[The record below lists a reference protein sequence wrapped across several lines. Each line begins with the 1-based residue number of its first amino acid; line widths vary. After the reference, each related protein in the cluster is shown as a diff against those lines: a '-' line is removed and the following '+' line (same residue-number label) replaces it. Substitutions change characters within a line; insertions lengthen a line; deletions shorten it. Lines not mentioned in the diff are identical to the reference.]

1 MRIEHLYYFK
11 RLAEVLNYTQA
22 AKDLYIT
29 QPALSTAIKRME
41 EELGFSL
48 FHRQGSKFAKISL
61 SPQGQVF
68 YEYVCLSLSSYE
80 RGIALAQEFEG
91 KQSSELKIGT
101 LYAIQGRFWS
111 KALEEYRTFSAYNP
125 EFAIQQAFSRE
136 LISQLKKG
144 NLDVVF
150 SAKIDGQEDKDLRYA
165 VCWSQPL
172 VAAIN
177 KKHPLAK
184 QALEQDSISVADL
197 ANVPILSYHQTS
209 PVYASLGPFLT
220 RHNMKIDHCYDDE
233 ITLCSLVSS
242 DENQVALLCYSFLVN
257 AFEDVICIP
266 IKEAPI
272 DFHKLYLVSRN
283 ETHSKVLQEFIDFM
297 SKYRF
302 PSILQLRD

>member
-11 RLAEVLNYTQA
+11 RLAEALNYTQA

-48 FHRQGSKFAKISL
+48 FYRQGTKFSKISL

-68 YEYVCLSLSSYE
+68 YEYVCLALSSYE
-80 RGIALAQEFEG
+80 RGIALAQEYEG
-91 KQSSELKIGT
+91 QQSSELKIGT
-101 LYAIQGRFWS
+101 LYAIQGQFWS
-111 KALEEYRTFSAYNP
+111 RALEEYRTFSSYNP
-125 EFAIQQAFSRE
+125 EFSIRQAFSKA
-136 LISQLKKG
+136 LIAQLKKG

-150 SAKIDGQEDKDLRYA
+150 SAKVDGKEDKDLNYT

-177 KKHPLAK
+177 KQHPLAK
-184 QALEQDSISVADL
+184 RAVKQDFISVADL
-197 ANVPILSYHQTS
+197 ADETILSYRQSS
-209 PVYASLGPFLT
+209 PVYTSLGPFLE
-220 RHNMKIDHCYDDE
+220 RHNITVSHFYDDE

-257 AFEDVICIP
+257 AFEDVICVP
-266 IKEAPI
+266 IKEAPM

-302 PSILQLRD
+302 PNILQLRN